1 MFPST
6 LLAVSILL
14 NMGNDYM
21 TSITDL
27 SEKNFLETVSYEAT
41 VVSLLAK
48 FARGT
53 HRGNETL
60 VLRRKS
66 SSNIYLI
73 TVLIQS
79 PAPSNDFLGMV
90 SDRALLS
97 WFSSYA
103 ERTPSFRSFLDN
115 SLYSISLP
123 SLHIHSSV
131 VATISTAQVLDAMRL
146 MSEQGVSSVA
156 VIDEELG
163 TLLSAVSVTDIGKV
177 WNNCVEILHLTFGI
191 RRSSFHAKTTRYF
204 RHPFTSS

>member
-1 MFPST
+1 
-6 LLAVSILL
+6 
-14 NMGNDYM
+14 M

-60 VLRRKS
+60 LRRKS